1 MRGGCSLGVA
11 KNALSVPASAAE
23 NTGVEDWRSGWRGNG
38 GLAGAAMVRASCLNN
53 TCKYDYYGSN
63 NMFT

>member
-23 NTGVEDWRSGWRGNG
+23 NTGVEDWWSG
-38 GLAGAAMVRASCLNN
+38 GLAGAAMVRVSCLNN

>member
-23 NTGVEDWRSGWRGNG
+23 NTGVEDWRSG

>member
-23 NTGVEDWRSGWRGNG
+23 NTGVEDWRSG
-38 GLAGAAMVRASCLNN
+38 GLAGAAMEDLLARQWFVYLA
-53 TCKYDYYGSN
+53 
-63 NMFT
+63 

>member
-1 MRGGCSLGVA
+1 MA
-11 KNALSVPASAAE
+11 KNALSVLASAAE
-23 NTGVEDWRSGWRGNG
+23 NTGVEDWRSG